1 MYRFIPIRYEFVP
14 TFAATTANTALCP
27 HAKGQRLRIFH
38 GVRAAIAALGN
49 FRIGAVFILA
59 YLSTAVNQKLR
70 AEWGEHKARRKYLVF
85 STFPSYIDKFQELV
99 YNKIT

>member
-38 GVRAAIAALGN
+38 GVRAAIAALGG
-49 FRIGAVFILA
+49 FRIGAVFIIA
-59 YLSTAVNQKLR
+59 YLSTSVNQKLR
-70 AEWGEHKARRKYLVF
+70 AVGEAHNSAEKIF
-85 STFPSYIDKFQELV
+85 SFFDVPFLY
-99 YNKIT
+99 